1 MIIFIIN
8 KIIMAKDKRSMPQST
23 AGLINYSEEIENGI
37 NLKPELVLG
46 VGFGICI
53 IVLILR
59 FVI

>member
-1 MIIFIIN
+1 
-8 KIIMAKDKRSMPQST
+8 MAKDKRSMPQST